1 MAAAPAGG
9 RGCRGASGLLPTAI
23 SQNGRMADKTFE
35 EAAEELYGLAPADFI
50 AARKT
55 LAAAAPDRE
64 TAARIRDLR
73 KPPTSVWVVNLL
85 SRRAADDVG
94 KLSTLAAEMREAQDD
109 RDAARLTSLNKE
121 RRMLVAELVR
131 TATDLAEREG
141 VATGAGI
148 VAEVERTLGAAARDE
163 AAASAVRTGRLL
175 RPLEASGVDP
185 VDLTDAV
192 AGDAPVAAAPVPARG
207 RDDLAERRARRD
219 AERAAAAVRRE
230 AADAEREAAR
240 AEARMATAREREAL
254 LQERVEALE
263 SELARIR
270 ADADAA
276 TAEREEA
283 ERARDASAERL
294 HTANREAER
303 LTGPS

>member
-1 MAAAPAGG
+1 MAAVRTGG
-9 RGCRGASGLLPTAI
+9 GGCRQTPGVLSTPI
-23 SQNGRMADKTFE
+23 SQNGRMADTTFE
-35 EAAEELYGLAPADFI
+35 EAAAELYGLAPADFI

-64 TAARIRDLR
+64 TAAQIRGLR

-85 SRRAADDVG
+85 SRRAAEAVG
-94 KLSTLAAEMREAQDD
+94 KLSSLAAEMREAQDD

-131 TATDLAEREG
+131 TATDLAEGEG

-148 VAEVERTLGAAARDE
+148 VADVERTLGAAARDE
-163 AAASAVRTGRLL
+163 AAAAAVRTGRLL

-192 AGDAPVAAAPVPARG
+192 AGEAPVAAEPAPARG
-207 RDDLAERRARRD
+207 RDDLAERRALRE

-230 AADAEREAAR
+230 AADAERDAAR
-240 AEARMATAREREAL
+240 AEARLATARERETL
-254 LQERVEALE
+254 LRERVEALE

-276 TAEREEA
+276 TAERDEA
-283 ERARDASAERL
+283 EAARRASADRL
-294 HTANREAER
+294 RTASRAAER